1 MALEGSLQDMSLIDL
16 FQVFRMGPKTGILMV
31 SSSADRGVVYV
42 ADGRLVDAV
51 YVHGIERQVSAIGE
65 DAVIQLLQWDNASF
79 IFRHD
84 PAVRGR
90 QPRIFHDSDWLIL
103 EGMRRRE
110 LPRRA
115 LHHPITLTTRLALAL
130 LPGTIESG
138 VNLSLE
144 QWRIL
149 SQIAICQNLGEIC
162 QNAGIST
169 EAAIRTVTELVE
181 IGLLEIMDE
190 PPSCH
195 AARARQSVR
204 KKRFNRCWLVLAEC
218 RRAWPRRRRVACCS
232 MRSSAAFTASRG

>member
-51 YVHGIERQVSAIGE
+51 YVHGIERQMSAIGE
-65 DAVIQLLQWDNASF
+65 DAVIQLLQWDDASF

-115 LHHPITLTTRLALAL
+115 LHHPITPTTRLALAL

-190 PPSCH
+190 PPVMP
-195 AARARQSVR
+195 RRQSTP
-204 KKRFNRCWLVLAEC
+204 KCPQETFQQVLAGVGRVSQGVAAPAPGRMLLHAIK
-218 RRAWPRRRRVACCS
+218 RRIHS
-232 MRSSAAFTASRG
+232 L